1 MIDQTILHYKIIEKI
16 GQGGMGEVYLAE
28 DARLGRKVALK
39 FLPAS
44 LTSDPEARERLLRE
58 AQAASRL
65 SHPNILTIHAIEQ
78 ADGRDFIAMEYIDGL
93 TLDAAAKQAHWSID
107 ELIDISVQIGD
118 GLRSAHEAGIV
129 HRDLKPAN
137 VLIDREGRARILDF
151 GIAKVRGAAKLTKT
165 GSTMGTIHYL
175 SPEQAQGRDVDAR
188 SDLFSLGAIIYE
200 LVTGH
205 QAFGGEH
212 ESAIVYAITHDEPE
226 PLARYKKDVPDELQ
240 RIVSKCLA
248 KDPAERY
255 QGAAEL
261 LADLRTLKRVQTTGT
276 MPTAPARK
284 KPSGMLVGAIV
295 LVLATAVG
303 IVPRF
308 FENKN
313 PEGKHDA
320 IMLAVLPFEN
330 MGSADDEYFANGV
343 TDEILTNLA
352 QIPGLGVISRTSTL
366 RYKERTQSIKEIGE
380 ELGVAYVLEASIQ
393 WDKSGDA
400 SRIRLHPQLIRT
412 SDDVHVWAQR
422 YDAVMDDIFEVQS
435 TIAAQVAG
443 ALSLALLPEQT
454 DASGV
459 NPTDNPRAYELY
471 LQAKGYAAA
480 QFGDMRI
487 QHKAIELY
495 REAIGLDSTFALARA
510 GLSKSLSLVQFWDTY
525 HSDLSGEAKSQALK
539 ALELSPGLPQGH
551 IALGQYYNLSER
563 KYEEALAEFARVQY
577 TGVDEGEVLSQMGL
591 VRMRMGEWHEAL
603 ASFEEAYKHDPL
615 SVPLSLSLIQIHTLM
630 RRFDDALRYAD
641 HLISLDPGDPG
652 SYGWKIDVYLHGK
665 GQPEEARRVLDEAA
679 AFVDPIDILVGG
691 GFSLVE
697 YGLTDATPDELL
709 KHWVSRG
716 SLPHDTTEYHEVLA
730 QLNAWRGD
738 PVSAR
743 SHLDTLRTHVEA
755 DLVRLEAA
763 RDSGQLDPTHTAH
776 LHSGLGMIYARLGK
790 KEPAIYHA
798 ETGLRMLPV
807 EACHW

>member
-1 MIDQTILHYKIIEKI
+1 MIGQTILHYKVIEKL

-28 DARLGRKVALK
+28 DAKLGRKVALK

-44 LTSDPEARERLLRE
+44 LTSDAEARERLLRE
-58 AQAASRL
+58 AQAASKL
-65 SHPNILTIHAIEQ
+65 SHPNILTIHAIEH
-78 ADGRDFIAMEYIDGL
+78 ADGRDFIAMAYIDGL

-151 GIAKVRGAAKLTKT
+151 GIAKVKGAAKLTKT
-165 GSTMGTIHYL
+165 GSTMGTVPYL
-175 SPEQAQGRDVDAR
+175 SPEPAQGRDVDAR
-188 SDLFSLGAIIYE
+188 SDLFSLGAILYE
-200 LVTGH
+200 LISGR
-205 QAFGGEH
+205 QPFGGEH
-212 ESAIVYAITHDEPE
+212 ESAIVYAIAHEEPE
-226 PLARYKKDVPDELQ
+226 PLARFKKDVPDELQ

-320 IMLAVLPFEN
+320 IMLAVLPFQN
-330 MGSADDEYFANGV
+330 IGSADDEYFAAGV

-380 ELGVAYVLEASIQ
+380 ELGVEYVLEASIQ

-435 TIAAQVAG
+435 TIAAQVAD
-443 ALSLALLPEQT
+443 ALSLALLPEQA
-454 DASGV
+454 DASDV
-459 NPTDNPRAYELY
+459 KPTDNPRAYELY
-471 LQAKGYAAA
+471 LQARGYASARFDDDA
-480 QFGDMRI
+480 S
-487 QHKAIELY
+487 QHKAVSIYEQ
-495 REAIGLDSTFALARA
+495 AIALDSNFALARA
-510 GLSKSLSLVQFWDTY
+510 GLSKSLSLAHFHTGDPV
-525 HSDLSGEAKSQALK
+525 LARRAKSEALR

-551 IALGQYYNLSER
+551 IALGQYYNRSER
-563 KYEEALAEFARVQY
+563 RYEDALAEFARVQY
-577 TGVDEGEVLSQMGL
+577 TGVDEGEVFGQMGL

-603 ASFEEAYKHDPL
+603 ASFEKAYKHDPL
-615 SVPLSLSLIQIHTLM
+615 SVRVIRKLFDINALI
-630 RRFDDALRYAD
+630 RRQDDALRYAD
-641 HLISLDPGDPG
+641 RLISLDPGDPR
-652 SYGWKIDVYLHGK
+652 SYALKIERYLHGK
-665 GQPEEARRVLDEAA
+665 GQPEEARRVLEEAA
-679 AFVDPIDILVGG
+679 AFVDPVDVLLQVDLR
-691 GFSLVE
+691 LVE
-697 YGLTDATPDELL
+697 YGLTDATLGDLL
-709 KHWVSRG
+709 ERYVSR
-716 SLPHDTTEYHEVLA
+716 SQLQQDTTEYHGVLA
-730 QLNAWRGD
+730 KLHALRGD
-738 PVSAR
+738 SVSAR
-743 SHLDTLRTHVEA
+743 AHLDTVRT
-755 DLVRLEAA
+755 RLEAELA
-763 RDSGQLDPTHTAH
+763 NLDAALDSGKLDPTHPAH
-776 LHSGLGMIYARLGK
+776 LHTGLGIVYSYLG
-790 KEPAIYHA
+790 EHEQAIRHA
-798 ETGLRMLPV
+798 ETAVRTLSV
-807 EACHW
+807 ESCHW